1 MSVFYLHLPTALY
14 SEPTTRLGQQAKQ
27 ASCHVGYNCGDDGM
41 GRHCYQH
48 CGDIAHHT
56 MERIAVTG
64 DIHKNIGPRLYQPV
78 ANKQEDHDVE
88 KVDAVAALGK
98 IA

>member
-1 MSVFYLHLPTALY
+1 MYVFYLHPPAALY
-14 SEPTTRLGQQAKQ
+14 SEPMTRLGQQAEQ

-56 MERIAVTG
+56 MERIAVACR
-64 DIHKNIGPRLYQPV
+64 KQENVRPRLYQPV

-88 KVDAVAALGK
+88 
-98 IA
+98 